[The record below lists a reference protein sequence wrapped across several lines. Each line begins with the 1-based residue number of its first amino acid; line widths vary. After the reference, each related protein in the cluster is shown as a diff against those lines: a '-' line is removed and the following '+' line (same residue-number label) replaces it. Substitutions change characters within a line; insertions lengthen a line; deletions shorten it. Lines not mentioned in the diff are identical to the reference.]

1 MVFLPSVRV
10 LPGEAV
16 ERGVGAEV
24 AEPQRVRASDCES
37 FLPSLTKRYLIEY
50 AKIRKIFGI
59 SSFLTKKNFFGVR
72 FQGMSA
78 RTGRLGADLQVSA
91 ELADE
96 HRKKI
101 F

>member
-16 ERGVGAEV
+16 ERDAGLEV
-24 AEPQRVRASDCES
+24 AEPQQVRASNCES

-59 SSFLTKKNFFGVR
+59 SSFLTKKKYSGSQECSISQHER
-72 FQGMSA
+72 
-78 RTGRLGADLQVSA
+78 D
-91 ELADE
+91 D
-96 HRKKI
+96 
-101 F
+101 